1 MVLSSAGD
9 MLNPG
14 MESVICDLCNSDQSE
29 VVTRQR
35 DLLLEVTND
44 EFTIVKCCRCG
55 LVYLNPRP
63 SKELLSSYYPTVY
76 YPPLQAK
83 VRTQF
88 QQQAKKVSAQIK
100 RWVLEDYYGY
110 PSTVS
115 AGWSRI
121 VRRILLWPD
130 KTLRELRGRHP
141 LPWRGEGKVLDVGCG
156 VGGKLKTLQDQG
168 WEPYGIEISKV
179 AAAHARELVTGNIH
193 TGTLESAPFPP
204 QSFDL
209 ILMSHSLEH
218 LPSPVAALRLVH
230 RLLNGDGLLVVSV
243 PNVDSLEFKL
253 FGRWWFPLDPPRH
266 FYHFDK
272 YSLSGIFA
280 QAGFRLQRVRTSIS
294 AIFLMASLDRLW
306 KHWFRKNVPFRKVI
320 DCLIGRPVSRIAGYL
335 GYGTE
340 ITVYAV
346 KQQDGMSTPPRAL

>member
-1 MVLSSAGD
+1 MALSSAGD
-9 MLNPG
+9 LLKPG
-14 MESVICDLCNSDQSE
+14 MESVICDLCHSDQSE

-44 EFTIVKCCRCG
+44 EFTIVKCHRCG

-76 YPPLQAK
+76 YPPVQAK
-83 VRTQF
+83 ARTQF
-88 QQQAKKVSAQIK
+88 QQKAKKVSAQIK

-156 VGGKLKTLQDQG
+156 VGGNLKTLQDQG
-168 WEPYGIEISKV
+168 WEPYGIEISEI

-272 YSLSGIFA
+272 HSLSGIFA
-280 QAGFRLQRVRTSIS
+280 QAGFRLQRVRTSIR

-306 KHWFRKNVPFRKVI
+306 KHRFRKDVPFRKVI
-320 DCLIGRPVSRIAGYL
+320 DRLIARPVSRIAGYL

-346 KQQDGMSTPPRAL
+346 KQQDGMSTPPRTL